1 MTIHPMKVVSIVDEN
16 DGDDYRQLS
25 FDFGKEDIR
34 NNRDKQPIK
43 MQSRIEAEKCIISEE
58 EEDEDAEEIIEGFI
72 IDLCGLC

>member
-1 MTIHPMKVVSIVDEN
+1 MKVVSIVDEN

-43 MQSRIEAEKCIISEE
+43 M
-58 EEDEDAEEIIEGFI
+58 
-72 IDLCGLC
+72 